1 MSKIILGIL
10 MLLIVASVV
19 VAETDLTAQVE
30 DLKAQVEGK
39 DLTGLSAKLFANDN
53 INIYV
58 MMENGQQ
65 FVVGVVTKDKKVSSV
80 NVGAIESPTL
90 KVYTDEKTI
99 VEIQSASSSVG
110 ALQLAL
116 REKRITYDAVGFMN
130 KVRFAFISVFAR
142 LSAGSTDEK
151 VAVAAKQEEKKEEVK
166 NEEAKVE
173 EKKVD
178 EQKVDASK
186 EEPKIV
192 VGQTKDEVTVA
203 GEVKPEVKPEE
214 SKKPE
219 MVKEKEAVEVEVSLD
234 EKKVEEVVH
243 TVSITKDG
251 FKPVSIEIKK
261 GESIEWKNE
270 RDQGARLNKAMIVG
284 TQKCSKMQSKIFNSG
299 ETFKWKFD
307 KAETC
312 IVVEGIDTLKLMTVV
327 VVD

>member
-1 MSKIILGIL
+1 MNMSKIILFSL
-10 MLLIVASVV
+10 MLLIVMNVV
-19 VAETDLTAQVE
+19 VAQADLTSQVN
-30 DLKAQVEGK
+30 DLKAQVEGQE
-39 DLTGLSAKLFANDN
+39 LTGLSAKLFSNDN

-58 MMENGQQ
+58 KMENGQQ
-65 FVVGVVTKDKKVSSV
+65 FVVGVVTKDKKVASV
-80 NVGAIESPTL
+80 DVGALENPTL
-90 KVYTDEKTI
+90 KIYTDEKTI
-99 VEIQSASSSVG
+99 AEIQSASSSVG

-116 REKRITYDAVGFMN
+116 REKRITYEAVGFMN

-142 LSAGSTDEK
+142 LSSGSTDNK
-151 VAVAAKQEEKKEEVK
+151 ADVEEKKEEKSVD
-166 NEEAKVE
+166 NEDKKVEANKVE
-173 EKKVD
+173 EK
-178 EQKVDASK
+178 K

-203 GEVKPEVKPEE
+203 GEVKPDVKSEE

-251 FKPVSIEIKK
+251 FKPVSIEIQK

-284 TQKCSKMQSKIFNSG
+284 TQKCFKMQSKIFNSG

-312 IVVEGIDTLKLMTVV
+312 IVVEGIDTLKLMTIV